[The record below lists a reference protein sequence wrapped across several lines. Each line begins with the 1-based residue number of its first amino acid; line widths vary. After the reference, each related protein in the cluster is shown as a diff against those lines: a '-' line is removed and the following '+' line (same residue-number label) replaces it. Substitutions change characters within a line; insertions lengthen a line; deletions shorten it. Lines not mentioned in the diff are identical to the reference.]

1 MKVTVLAFL
10 AFLLLNCNKNEPPVN
25 TNCDQVA
32 IINDSRFQNAPRDDF
47 DFVSAE
53 INGDCLEISVRYGGG
68 CGGATF
74 ELIGNNIIK
83 EPIPVRRYAVIS
95 FEDKDNCEALVMPTI
110 SFDLTPFQVKNE
122 NEVAIYLDGI
132 SRTPILYK
140 Y

>member
-1 MKVTVLAFL
+1 MKSIIFFFL
-10 AFLLLNCNKNEPPVN
+10 PFLLLHCNKNELPVN
-25 TNCDQVA
+25 SNCDKVTVVS
-32 IINDSRFQNAPRDDF
+32 DSRFENAPRDDF

-53 INGDCLEISVRYGGG
+53 IDGDCLEILVRYGGG